1 MRRCAANYAYQVHVP
16 KAGGKED
23 ISGRQTATGTP
34 EDAMA
39 HAHFNFF
46 RIPDSGTITSAAA
59 HWDCKRTSCNVRPR
73 AAADL
78 ERLQLVTVRMEGR
91 ALQVLDVACRIDGA
105 QRYERFVTGRAI

>member
-1 MRRCAANYAYQVHVP
+1 MRCCAANYAYQVHVP

-34 EDAMA
+34 EDAIA

-59 HWDCKRTSCNVRPR
+59 HWDCKRTSCNVRSR

-105 QRYERFVTGRAI
+105 QR